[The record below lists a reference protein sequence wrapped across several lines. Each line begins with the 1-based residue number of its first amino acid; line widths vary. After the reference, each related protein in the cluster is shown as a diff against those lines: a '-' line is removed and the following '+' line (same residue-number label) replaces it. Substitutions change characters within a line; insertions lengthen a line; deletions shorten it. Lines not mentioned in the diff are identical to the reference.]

1 MKYLLVLPLALLLF
15 SCRTQKAGTEYERVD
30 SIYIEKLIPVA
41 LPPDSAS
48 IRALLECDENG
59 RVVLKWL
66 DLANTKNVELM
77 FQLDSLGNLLA
88 QMKIPPDTVY
98 LPSKETLVYKDKII
112 QKNVTVEKQLSWRQ
126 QFFIYSGKIL
136 WCLIVIYT
144 LFKCRKKIFKIFR
157 L

>member
-15 SCRTQKAGTEYERVD
+15 SCRTQKAGFEYERID
-30 SIYIEKLIPVA
+30 SVYIEKLVPVA

-88 QMKIPPDTVY
+88 KMKVPPDTVY
-98 LPSKETLVYKDKII
+98 LPSKEKLVYKDRII
-112 QKNVTVEKQLSWRQ
+112 QKIEKVEKELSWFQ
-126 QFFIYSGKIL
+126 SFFIHSGKIL
-136 WCLIVIYT
+136 WCLILVYT
-144 LFKCRKKIFKIFR
+144 LFKYRKKIFR

>member
-1 MKYLLVLPLALLLF
+1 M
-15 SCRTQKAGTEYERVD
+15 
-30 SIYIEKLIPVA
+30 A

-88 QMKIPPDTVY
+88 KMKVPPDTVY
-98 LPSKETLVYKDKII
+98 LPSKEKLVYKDRII
-112 QKNVTVEKQLSWRQ
+112 QKIEKVEKELSWFQ
-126 QFFIYSGKIL
+126 SFFIHSGKIL
-136 WCLIVIYT
+136 WCLILVYT
-144 LFKCRKKIFKIFR
+144 LFKYRKKIFR

>member
-1 MKYLLVLPLALLLF
+1 MKYLIVLPLALLLF
-15 SCRTQKAGTEYERVD
+15 SCRTQKAGFEHERID
-30 SIYIEKLIPVA
+30 SVYIEKLVPVA

-59 RVVLKWL
+59 KVVLKWL

-88 QMKIPPDTVY
+88 KMKVPPDTVY
-98 LPSKETLVYKDKII
+98 LPSKEKLVYKDKIV
-112 QKNVTVEKQLSWRQ
+112 QKIEMVEKKLSWFQ
-126 QFFIYSGKIL
+126 SFFIRSGKIL
-136 WCLIVIYT
+136 WCLIPIYM
-144 LFKCRKKIFKIFR
+144 LFKYRKKIFR